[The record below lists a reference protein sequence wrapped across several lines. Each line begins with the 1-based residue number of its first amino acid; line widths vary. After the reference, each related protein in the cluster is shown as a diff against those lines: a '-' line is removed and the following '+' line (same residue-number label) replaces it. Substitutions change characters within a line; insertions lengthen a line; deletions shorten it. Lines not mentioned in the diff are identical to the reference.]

1 MRRLQLVAAFWFP
14 GLRQWLVT
22 PGMEWNAMEVYELNI
37 LQGTL
42 NAKTKVKPSPAA
54 LLNTAG
60 GAPQPPSPYS
70 IMM

>member
-1 MRRLQLVAAFWFP
+1 MAGYPWD
-14 GLRQWLVT
+14 
-22 PGMEWNAMEVYELNI
+22 GMESYGVEVCELNI

-42 NAKTKVKPSPAA
+42 NAKMKVKPSPAA

-70 IMM
+70 IMMQVISRKRR